1 MIASSSVDGSVIL
14 WDVNTGQKTEVLY
27 QPNDES
33 IRNCVFAPD
42 GSVIVTTDDTGNICI
57 FGQNKI
63 LKKTIKGI
71 HEEAVPTL
79 TFSKDSKVCCL
90 IILIA
95 FSD

>member
-57 FGQNKI
+57 FGQNKT

-79 TFSKDSKVCCL
+79 AFSKDSKVCFL
-90 IILIA
+90 IVLIA
-95 FSD
+95 LND

>member
-57 FGQNKI
+57 FGQNKT

-79 TFSKDSKVCCL
+79 AFSKDSKVCFP
-90 IILIA
+90 IVLIA
-95 FSD
+95 LND